1 MDSASTHADQIERKD
16 APLLRLW
23 MTQGTDGK
31 RDAHLLL
38 LRVLERVYQLPSPS
52 FYRLPGGKPALTDL
66 PLYFNLSHSGPFA
79 LLGVSDAPLGVD
91 VERVKPRR
99 AGLPRYAL
107 SDREFDWFTQRGS
120 RWEDFYTLWTL
131 KESRVKYTGQGLDR
145 APRTIAVPLLSAG
158 TCGELD
164 GLCFASWNGSGWCA
178 AFCGEEWP
186 QSLPVESRCFLHAE
200 DCLV

>member
-107 SDREFDWFTQRGS
+107 SDR
-120 RWEDFYTLWTL
+120 
-131 KESRVKYTGQGLDR
+131 
-145 APRTIAVPLLSAG
+145 
-158 TCGELD
+158 
-164 GLCFASWNGSGWCA
+164 
-178 AFCGEEWP
+178 
-186 QSLPVESRCFLHAE
+186 
-200 DCLV
+200 